1 MLSCG
6 NSISVSGFPRY
17 RASRFAMRVFGFRLS
32 QKFSKMFG
40 LSDFRRRA
48 RRGDEGV
55 LRV

>member
-1 MLSCG
+1 
-6 NSISVSGFPRY
+6 
-17 RASRFAMRVFGFRLS
+17 MRVFGFRLS

-55 LRV
+55 FEGLESCRR